1 MGKMRKRGN
10 KKIFNVMTTGLVSAI
25 LLSTSAANSF
35 AYDATT
41 PKSTAT
47 QASKQLQSNTVVDS
61 HTVTLITGEVLM
73 IDSYADGLQAV
84 TVAPSLDGEPTQ
96 ITQMRIGEELYVI
109 PAKAQPYIDADE
121 LDRDLFNITKLIEY
135 GYDDANGLDI
145 PVIATYTGTPAKVGN
160 SLVKKPSPAGSK
172 KDMVLESANGVALK
186 VSKSEAETF
195 WEAIDDDSFSA
206 ATEPVLAGGI
216 EKVWLDKQVQVTL
229 EKSVSQI
236 GAPIAWEAGYDGK
249 GVKVAVLDT
258 GIDPNHPDVKGT
270 IIEEKNFTDDPDSV
284 DHHGHGTH
292 VASTIA
298 GSGTASGGK
307 LKGVAPGAE
316 LLIGKVLSNDGK
328 GPESGVIAA
337 MDWAVKE
344 GADVVSM
351 SLGNPTPSDGT
362 DPVSQALNNLSE
374 TSDTLFVVAAGNDGS
389 GKKTVGS
396 PGVAEKALTVGAVD
410 KTGVLAPFSS
420 RGPVINNYRVKP
432 EIMAPGVGIVAARAT
447 GTYMGTAVDANYTA
461 ANGTSMATPHIAGA
475 AAILKQRHPDWSA
488 DRIKQVLIGTA
499 KPNPF
504 NSAYQQGGG
513 LVSIDKALDAN
524 IYSSP
529 AVVSLGSA
537 EETSDPLEKTFN
549 YVNPSDSEMKL
560 TLNMVSKDETGALAP
575 ASMFTLSQSE
585 VTIPAH
591 SSSEVKV
598 TFDPSFGTVSDYKS
612 VVTATS
618 SDGKTVNTT
627 IGATKKVPSV
637 DLTINLIDRN
647 GNPTSG
653 NILVVNLDTGFNRT
667 VQPSVDN
674 GFKLIEVPQGRYS
687 VMGTVD
693 TYDEAGFRVENLT
706 LAGDPEVELSENK
719 MLTLDAQLGKEV
731 KISTPM
737 ESEGTGYK
745 LGYRLDQAKFKIDV
759 MTGYYNPFVDHA
771 YVVPT
776 EPVTTGTFDFSFQ
789 QRRFA
794 PLIRA
799 SYDGNGGSIP
809 LEHIMH
815 TPKLDGDKTLEA
827 VNLGFARPDDLSAKD
842 VSGKLAVITRDTNS
856 TITDQ
861 IKAVTA
867 AGAVGVFVVYDG
879 PGIFWTSVLKTDGIT
894 IPAWTLQQDEGA
906 VLFDRIANGSTT
918 INLKGIANSPFV
930 YNMAMIV
937 PDVIPANPVDAVT
950 KENSAVVNA
959 HYRGSKG
966 RILVD
971 SLAPIRPREYATL
984 QVLDYYFD
992 APLDREEWYSSG
1004 SNWPTL
1010 KDYKWNHIVHD
1021 ENRLKRRMNDTF
1033 RNYIPGEQRE
1043 ETWLGAVNGLAERE
1057 VTLAYREGDIFTLN
1071 IFEQGDS
1078 QPGHWGN
1085 FAFEYPEDT
1094 SIARLYKDG
1103 KLLTESPYFSFFYP
1117 LTVSPDPATYRITM
1131 DTVHPT
1137 GFRMSTKTNTAWTFK
1152 SERPASGQETLGLL
1166 WPKYEISLDGEN
1178 KAKGGR
1184 TDHFDLS
1191 FVLQSGATPDLKGVE
1206 VQVST
1211 DDGATWNKT
1220 KVDSKKNGHYKV
1232 YLKNPATGYVSLRIK
1247 AWDANG
1253 SQIEQ
1258 TIIRTYGVH

>member
-1 MGKMRKRGN
+1 MGKRRN
-10 KKIFNVMTTGLVSAI
+10 KKIVNVMTAGLVSAV
-25 LLSTSAANSF
+25 LLATSTVHSF

-41 PKSTAT
+41 AKTLAN
-47 QASKQLQSNTVVDS
+47 QASKQLQNNMVVDS

-73 IDSYADGLQAV
+73 IDSYADGLQTV
-84 TVAPSLDGEPTQ
+84 TVEPSLDGEPTEINQ
-96 ITQMRIGEELYVI
+96 IRIGDDHYVI

-135 GYDDANGLDI
+135 GYDDANGEI
-145 PVIATYTGTPAKVGN
+145 PVIATYAGTPAKVGKA
-160 SLVKKPSPAGSK
+160 LEKTAPAGSK
-172 KDMVLESANGVALK
+172 KDMVLESANGIALK
-186 VSKSEAETF
+186 VNKSEAETF
-195 WEAIDDDSFSA
+195 WEAIDDDSDFE

-216 EKVWLDKQVQVTL
+216 EKIWLDKMVQVTL
-229 EKSVSQI
+229 EQSVSQI

-258 GIDPNHPDVKGT
+258 GIDSNHPDVKGT
-270 IIEEKNFTDDPDSV
+270 ILEAKNFTDDPDSI

-292 VASTIA
+292 VASTIV
-298 GSGTASGGK
+298 GSGAASNGK

-316 LLIGKVLSNDGK
+316 LLIGKVLDSSGYGSD
-328 GPESGVIAA
+328 SGVIAA
-337 MDWAVKE
+337 MDWAVEE
-344 GADVVSM
+344 GADIVSM

-389 GKKTVGS
+389 DKKTVGS

-447 GTYMGTAVDANYTA
+447 GTYMGTVVDDNYTA

-488 DRIKQVLIGTA
+488 DRIKQVLVGTA
-499 KPNPF
+499 MPNAK
-504 NSAYQQGGG
+504 NTAYQQGGG
-513 LVSIDKALDAN
+513 LVSIEKALDAN

-537 EETSDPLEKTFN
+537 EKISEPLEKTFD
-549 YVNPSDSEMKL
+549 YVNPSDGEMTL
-560 TLNMVSKDETGALAP
+560 TLTMESKNEKGAP
-575 ASMFTLSQSE
+575 APDGMFTLSQSE
-585 VTIPAH
+585 VTIPAN
-591 SSSEVKV
+591 SSSTVEV
-598 TFDPSFGTVSDYKS
+598 TFDPSLGTVSDYKA

-637 DLTINLIDRN
+637 DLTLQLIDRN
-647 GNPTSG
+647 GNTTSG
-653 NILVVNLDTGFNRT
+653 EFFVVNLDTGSYNKVRPNRDT
-667 VQPSVDN
+667 
-674 GFKLIEVPQGRYS
+674 GIKLIEVPQGRYS

-693 TYDEAGFRVENLT
+693 TYDEAGFLVENHT

-719 MLTLDAQLGKEV
+719 ILTIDAQLGKEV
-731 KISTPM
+731 KISTPK
-737 ESEGTGYK
+737 ESDGTGYQ
-745 LGYRLDQAKFKIDV
+745 LGYRLDQDKFRMDV
-759 MTGYYNPFVDHA
+759 ITGFYNPYWDHA

-776 EPVTTGTFDFSFQ
+776 EPLTTGTFDFSFK

-799 SYDGNGGSIP
+799 SYDGTGDSIP
-809 LEHIMH
+809 LEHVEF
-815 TPKLDGDKTLEA
+815 TPKLDGDKTMEA
-827 VNLGFARPDDLSAKD
+827 VDLGFARPDDLSGKNL
-842 VSGKLAVITRDTNS
+842 SGKLAVITRDTES
-856 TITDQ
+856 TVTDQ

-867 AGAVGVFVVYDG
+867 TGAAGVFIVYDG

-906 VLFDRIANGSTT
+906 VLFDRIANGPTS
-918 INLKGIANSPFV
+918 INLKGIANSPYV
-930 YNMAMIV
+930 YNMAM
-937 PDVIPANPVDAVT
+937 VIPEAIPTNPVDTVT

-966 RILVD
+966 RVLVD
-971 SLAPIRPREYATL
+971 SLASIRPREFVTL

-992 APLDREEWYSSG
+992 APLDREEWYSTG
-1004 SNWPTL
+1004 SKWPML
-1010 KDYKWNHIVHD
+1010 KDIKWNHTVHD
-1021 ENRLKRRMNDTF
+1021 ENRMKRSMNDIH
-1033 RNYIPGEQRE
+1033 RIYLPGEQRE
-1043 ETWLGAVNGLAERE
+1043 ETWLGAANGLADRE
-1057 VTLAYREGDIFTLN
+1057 ITMAYREGDKFTLN

-1085 FAFEYPEDT
+1085 FAFDYPEDT
-1094 SIARLYKDG
+1094 SVARLYKDG
-1103 KLLTESPYFSFFYP
+1103 KLLTTSNYFSFFYP
-1117 LTVSPDPATYRITM
+1117 LSVSPDPATYRITM
-1131 DTVHPT
+1131 DTAHPT
-1137 GFRMSTKTNTAWTFK
+1137 GFRMSTQTNTAWTFK
-1152 SERPASGQETLGLL
+1152 SERPASGRENLGLL
-1166 WPKYEISLDGEN
+1166 WPTYDLELDGEN
-1178 KAKGGR
+1178 KTKGGN
-1184 TDHFDLS
+1184 TYHFDLS
-1191 FVLQSGATPDLKGVE
+1191 FALQSGDTPDIKGVE
-1206 VQVST
+1206 VEVST
-1211 DDGATWNKT
+1211 DDGVTWNT
-1220 KVDSKKNGHYKV
+1220 AKVSSKKDGHYKV
-1232 YLKNPATGYVSLRIK
+1232 SVKNPKSGYVSLRVK
-1247 AWDANG
+1247 AWDVNG

-1258 TIIRTYGVH
+1258 TIIKTYAVR